1 MIDLTYRELD
11 SPIHGLGILPK
22 AILFGLLGLLAL
34 LYSDILF
41 LFMLIGT
48 CLYLSYIGGVS
59 RSIAGLLRFF
69 TLFALVVFVVNLVA
83 NQHGENPLLTSTF
96 RFYFWRI
103 SFRITLESISA
114 ATRMVLRLLALIL
127 SFLLFTLTTK
137 PENLMARFSGIR
149 GMEGFGL
156 LLGLAYKFMPV
167 IVADGIEIRD
177 SLRTR
182 GVRFD
187 EGGRIERAR
196 SYASLGLPLLIN
208 SLDRSLQLSEALEA
222 RGYGSGRRWSLP
234 PLMGNSYD
242 ALASAYGLIL
252 GGILLYAWI
261 LWEVG
266 NADLIYLPSNLVL
279 LPIAF
284 VALVLPIA
292 WRWVRDRD

>member
-1 MIDLTYRELD
+1 LIDLTYRQLD

-41 LFMLIGT
+41 LFMLIAA
-48 CLYLSYIGGVS
+48 CLCLSYLGGVS
-59 RSIAGLLRFF
+59 RSIVGLLRFF
-69 TLFALVVFVVNLVA
+69 TVFALVVFVVNLVA

-103 SFRITLESISA
+103 TFRITLESISA

-137 PENLMARFSGIR
+137 PENLMARFSAIR

-167 IVADGIEIRD
+167 IVADGIDIRD

-187 EGGRIERAR
+187 DGGRMERAR
-196 SYASLGLPLLIN
+196 SYASLGVPLLIN

-222 RGYGSGRRWSLP
+222 RGYGSGRRWSVP
-234 PLMGNSYD
+234 PLTRNRYD
-242 ALASAYGLIL
+242 ALVSIYGLIL
-252 GGILLYAWI
+252 GGILLYTWI
-261 LWEVG
+261 IWEVG
-266 NADLIYLPSNLVL
+266 NANLVFLPSNFVF
-279 LPIAF
+279 LPIIF
-284 VALVLPIA
+284 VALLLPIA
-292 WRWVRDRD
+292 WRWMRDRN

>member
-1 MIDLTYRELD
+1 LIDLTYRELD
-11 SPIHGLGILPK
+11 SPIHELGILPK
-22 AILFGLLGLLAL
+22 ATLFGLLGILAL

-41 LFMLIGT
+41 LSTIIIT
-48 CLYLSYIGGVS
+48 CLCLAHIGGVS
-59 RSIAGLLRFF
+59 RSATGLLKFF
-69 TLFALVVFVVNLVA
+69 TVFALVVFVVNLVA

-103 SFRITLESISA
+103 TFRITLESIAA
-114 ATRMVLRLLALIL
+114 ATKMVLRLLALIL

-137 PENLMARFSGIR
+137 PENLMARFSAIR

-187 EGGRIERAR
+187 EGSRMDRAR
-196 SYASLGLPLLIN
+196 SYASLGVPLLIH

-222 RGYGSGRRWSLP
+222 RGYGSGRRWSIPSLT
-234 PLMGNSYD
+234 SSRYD
-242 ALASAYGLIL
+242 ALASAYYLIL
-252 GGILLYAWI
+252 GATLLYQWVF
-261 LWEVG
+261 WG
-266 NADLIYLPSNLVL
+266 MGDADLVFVPGNIMFLPAIL
-279 LPIAF
+279 I
-284 VALVLPIA
+284 ALVFPVV
-292 WRWVRDRD
+292 WRWMRA